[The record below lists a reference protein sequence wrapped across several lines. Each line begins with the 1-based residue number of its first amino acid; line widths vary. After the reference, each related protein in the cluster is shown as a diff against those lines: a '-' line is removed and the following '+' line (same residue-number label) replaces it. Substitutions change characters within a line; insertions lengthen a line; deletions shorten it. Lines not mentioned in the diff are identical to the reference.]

1 MGRETK
7 ILLGFLGLLAGVFVG
22 VLSMKLLVP
31 RPPAGAGPDV
41 HADLAVDEPHELV
54 EPPARTMP
62 TSAFAA
68 APPLAPARANEATAI
83 PLPVETPPDGGDRYA
98 ARGTAFTPPATD
110 PPASF
115 DPGTPPR
122 RDPFVTAASFEQP
135 DEHEASTPP
144 REPPPDAGGTDDLR
158 QPIPLDTAVPLDE
171 RPTTSPARFPTGPS
185 VEPLRDPAPVAS
197 AGGHVVR
204 PGDTWWSIAERAY
217 GDGRLYRALFA
228 WNRTVDPRITLAP
241 GTPLEIPPL
250 PELAAAWPHLLP
262 AQP

>member
-1 MGRETK
+1 
-7 ILLGFLGLLAGVFVG
+7 VFVG

-41 HADLAVDEPHELV
+41 HTDLAADEPHEIV
-54 EPPARTMP
+54 EPPARTLP

-68 APPLAPARANEATAI
+68 APPLVPARANEATAI
-83 PLPVETPPDGGDRYA
+83 PLPVDTAIVGGDRYA
-98 ARGTAFTPPATD
+98 ARGGAFAPPVTD

-122 RDPFVTAASFEQP
+122 RDPFVTAASFEEP
-135 DEHEASTPP
+135 VDLPPSTPP
-144 REPPPDAGGTDDLR
+144 QPAPPEAGAADDLR
-158 QPIPLDTAVPLDE
+158 RPIPLDTPLPLDE
-171 RPTTSPARFPTGPS
+171 RPAPLAAGLSAEPS
-185 VEPLRDPAPVAS
+185 RVAAPGS
-197 AGGHVVR
+197 LAGGHVAR